1 MVECRLTLLKRYGI
15 YIVMDDD
22 IKYSKRYKTMICKD
36 DIKMRLYTQTLQGV
50 IGTMLMKQWLNVD

>member
-1 MVECRLTLLKRYGI
+1 MVECRLTLLKRYGV

-36 DIKMRLYTQTLQGV
+36 DIKMRLYIQTLQGPPQ
-50 IGTMLMKQWLNVD
+50 ISWPTD